1 LIERLRIGSLSGKHD
16 AFGIITDAAFDHR
29 GQILIAD
36 YSSHSVSVFDSAGH
50 YVLTLGRQGR
60 GPGEFQSPG
69 RIAVGPADSVF
80 IWDSDLARISVFSP
94 ELQFVRSFSV
104 SPSWLVNGIAFLPD
118 GGLVLATIGRGERR
132 PLRFVSRTGEVGAEF
147 GPTLLQRDLKG
158 YEASLLGGSV
168 IGIGNLLA
176 YSSKSPYGIW
186 IMGWDGRTRKV
197 CSGQPEWTTSPEKV
211 VRVSG
216 NRQTMQWSKY
226 VHSGK
231 LIAVNDSLLLN
242 EIFDPIT
249 NRRVFD
255 LISTSCALLRRTEV
269 SVPLTI
275 LNTSGAQLI
284 SARTLEYPEV
294 IIYDMRVRHASP

>member
-1 LIERLRIGSLSGKHD
+1 
-16 AFGIITDAAFDHR
+16 
-29 GQILIAD
+29 
-36 YSSHSVSVFDSAGH
+36 
-50 YVLTLGRQGR
+50 
-60 GPGEFQSPG
+60 
-69 RIAVGPADSVF
+69 
-80 IWDSDLARISVFSP
+80 
-94 ELQFVRSFSV
+94 
-104 SPSWLVNGIAFLPD
+104 
-118 GGLVLATIGRGERR
+118 
-132 PLRFVSRTGEVGAEF
+132 
-147 GPTLLQRDLKG
+147 
-158 YEASLLGGSV
+158 
-168 IGIGNLLA
+168 
-176 YSSKSPYGIW
+176 
-186 IMGWDGRTRKV
+186 
-197 CSGQPEWTTSPEKV
+197 
-211 VRVSG
+211 
-216 NRQTMQWSKY
+216 MQWSKY